1 MAAARDF
8 LWVGIG
14 RLVTALVG
22 LASIRLSTSL
32 LPPEQ
37 YGVLALLVT
46 FQVFCGLFLVNP
58 VGQYIH
64 RHTHDWADDG
74 TLLPRLAR
82 YRVWVMVAA
91 FAGALASGVWAMTQ
105 PITVGERILVM
116 SAVTLM
122 VVAATWN
129 GTSVWLL
136 NMLGYRAQ
144 SVGWGVVTVL
154 LALLLSYGFTTFSG
168 SGLAWFA
175 GQAVG
180 MAIGAFGAGMEVR
193 RALPVAKAGRFP
205 LLEPGVLRDYILP
218 LAVATGFM
226 WWLLSG
232 YRLLIEVHWGLVA
245 LGYAAVGLML
255 VSQMW
260 GLVETLAMQFLFPL
274 FYRRIASPDRP
285 DASLAFADL
294 LNTLGP
300 VYLVLATGTLVAG
313 PALLALLVDAA
324 YAGVLPFVLIG
335 AAIECCRALG
345 NVLATA
351 AQVDRRMNALVPP
364 YAAGALAM
372 AAGVAWVAHSGGNIE
387 QAVKMLALAGAVM
400 LGVMASAIGRLHNF
414 RLDLSRWGVA
424 MVSVAGA
431 AMLALK
437 SPLVPAGIGA
447 ALAIVAATSIVSAV
461 SLVALLWKN
470 PATTRLLAV
479 RLKPALTQGDEL

>member
-14 RLVTALVG
+14 RLATALVG

-64 RHTHDWADDG
+64 RHTHGWTDDG

-105 PITVGERILVM
+105 PITVSERILVM
-116 SAVTLM
+116 AVVTLM

-144 SVGWGVVTVL
+144 SVSWGIVSIL
-154 LALLLSYGFTTFSG
+154 LALLLSYGFTTFAD

-180 MAIGAFGAGMEVR
+180 MAIGALGAGMAVR

-205 LLEPGVLRDYILP
+205 LLEPGVLRGYILP
-218 LAVATGFM
+218 LSVATGFM

-232 YRLLIEVHWGLVA
+232 YRLLLEGHWGLAA

-255 VSQMW
+255 ASQLW

-274 FYRRIASPDRP
+274 FYRRIASQDRP

-300 VYLVLATGTLVAG
+300 VYLVLAAATLAAG

-351 AQVDRRMNALVPP
+351 AQVDRRMTALVPP

-372 AAGVAWVAHSGGNIE
+372 AAGVAWVVHSDGDIE
-387 QAVKMLALAGAVM
+387 QAVKMLALGGAVM
-400 LGVMASAIGRLHNF
+400 LGVMTLVMGRLHDF
-414 RLDLSRWGVA
+414 RLDLSRWGIA
-424 MVSVAGA
+424 MVPVVGA
-431 AMLALK
+431 AMLVSKA
-437 SPLVPAGIGA
+437 PLMPTGIGA
-447 ALAIVAATSIVSAV
+447 ALGIVALAGLVSAV
-461 SLVALLWKN
+461 LLVTLLWKN

-479 RLKPALTQGDEL
+479 RLKPDLPQGVQS